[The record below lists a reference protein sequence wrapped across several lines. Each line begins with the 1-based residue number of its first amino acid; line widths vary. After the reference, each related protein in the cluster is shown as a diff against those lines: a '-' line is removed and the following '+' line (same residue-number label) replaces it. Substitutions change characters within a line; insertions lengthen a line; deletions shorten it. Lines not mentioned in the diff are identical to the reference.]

1 MMKTLSV
8 VIPTYNEIEN
18 IQDGYV
24 RVKGILD
31 SLSGWDYEILYID
44 NYSTDGTR
52 NALKKLAKEDSKV
65 KVILNAVNVG
75 WSRSSFFGLLN
86 SSGDAVVLLS
96 ADMQEPPELIPTFI
110 EEYEKGHK
118 IVVGIKN
125 KSKENPIKYAIRKL
139 FYAILKKTAEINHI
153 EQFMGFGLYDKKF
166 IEVLRQLD
174 DPLPYLR
181 GIVAELGGERA
192 EICYTQD
199 ARKKGKTHFNFWG
212 MYDLAML
219 GITSY
224 TKNIMRLATIGGV
237 FLGIVSLL
245 ISLVTFFLKV
255 FGVIDYPLGTA
266 AIIVALFFFGAVL
279 MFFVGLLGEYVLC
292 INTRVMKRPLVV
304 VEERL
309 NFDNSAQ

>member
-1 MMKTLSV
+1 MKTVSV

-110 EEYEKGHK
+110 AEYEKGHK

-125 KSKENPIKYAIRKL
+125 KSKENPIKYAVRNL

-192 EICYTQD
+192 EIYYTQD
-199 ARKKGKTHFNFWG
+199 VRKKGKTHFNFWG

-224 TKNIMRLATIGGV
+224 TKNIMRLATIGGL
-237 FLGIVSLL
+237 FLGVVSLV

-255 FGVIDYPLGTA
+255 FGVVDYPLGTA